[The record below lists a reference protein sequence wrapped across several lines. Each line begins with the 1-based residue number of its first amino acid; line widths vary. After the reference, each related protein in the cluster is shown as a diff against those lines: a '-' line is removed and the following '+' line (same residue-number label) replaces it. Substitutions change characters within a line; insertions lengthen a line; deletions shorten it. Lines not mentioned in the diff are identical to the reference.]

1 VEQVH
6 ALLPRHQQVNEWEL
20 LFCNNTHGNSLTTFS
35 RRCAQKGPTIL
46 LIQDTSGSIF
56 GGYAPVAW
64 QPAAGSDGKFFGT
77 GQAFLWKLLRRR
89 LQSAAAALDDGG
101 GAVTRGNTEQK
112 RTLEEEDDAA
122 DGHGGGQVEEVRV
135 ERYGWT
141 RASEGQ
147 FMRIT
152 EDSLAMGGGRCVQ
165 PMFKTNCGSTGSTV
179 TAVPIDSCAKICCVA
194 MVVCTCE
201 CVLLTPCLVL
211 SCLVLMPL
219 LLCAR
224 GATWRGGRRHTTAER
239 RRGWVVH
246 LDCGSTRRSS
256 KGPLDTAKPSTTH
269 RCAAAAAGTGT
280 CRPAVTV
287 RVRVRGVR
295 LCGFDAG
302 FSSAG

>member
-1 VEQVH
+1 VCHVEQVH

-211 SCLVLMPL
+211 SCLVL
-219 LLCAR
+219 
-224 GATWRGGRRHTTAER
+224 
-239 RRGWVVH
+239 
-246 LDCGSTRRSS
+246 S
-256 KGPLDTAKPSTTH
+256 
-269 RCAAAAAGTGT
+269 
-280 CRPAVTV
+280 
-287 RVRVRGVR
+287 
-295 LCGFDAG
+295 
-302 FSSAG
+302 